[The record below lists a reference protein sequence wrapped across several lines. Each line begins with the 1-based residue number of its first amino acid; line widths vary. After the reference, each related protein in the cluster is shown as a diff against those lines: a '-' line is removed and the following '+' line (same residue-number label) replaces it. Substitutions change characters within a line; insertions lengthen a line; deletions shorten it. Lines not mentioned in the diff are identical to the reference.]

1 MLMGMVQNLT
11 VWIFL
16 SWVVLFSIQTIFL
29 LYCCFVFSNFL
40 NIFVFG
46 FCRKIHW
53 KTILKPVSDN
63 PKDQNPKDLALEVLF
78 LFRLIAYEEFLHL
91 DDYRIVLCWEIMRTL
106 FPCISI
112 ALFRYLYFNFQVY
125 FFVKYSVCFIF

>member
-1 MLMGMVQNLT
+1 MSGLWCGLKWNLK

-16 SWVVLFSIQTIFL
+16 L
-29 LYCCFVFSNFL
+29 
-40 NIFVFG
+40 
-46 FCRKIHW
+46 RKIHW

-112 ALFRYLYFNFQVY
+112 ALFRYLYFKKR
-125 FFVKYSVCFIF
+125 FVPSLWPTPAVAVLAEPFPTKISWEMSSDIQFPLKRHIS

>member
-1 MLMGMVQNLT
+1 MIKNLK

-16 SWVVLFSIQTIFL
+16 L
-29 LYCCFVFSNFL
+29 
-40 NIFVFG
+40 
-46 FCRKIHW
+46 RKIHW

-112 ALFRYLYFNFQVY
+112 ALFRYL
-125 FFVKYSVCFIF
+125 